1 MSSNLVEKWQK
12 DLEVYKDICTF
23 FIIEGNIFDKQP
35 FYDEDE
41 MTYLP
46 VSLSEYLHRYL
57 VDIGYDLVMFHN
69 VVEGFHNRYD
79 DELVK
84 KFEQCAG
91 RKCAPKSL
99 CEDISAAIDVLH
111 KTDSAK
117 AIVFEFA
124 NTFAI
129 EADHLSEDE
138 NTNYIKLMMSSL
150 DPVTAIGNR
159 GGYLRNI
166 VFLMVEKTNDIP
178 AWFYL
183 NNPQVKI
190 LTVNKP
196 EKGVRK
202 EIIRSRLYM
211 IEGEDALSA
220 EEREKA
226 VEDFALLTD
235 GMSIENIDSIITIC
249 DTQGFDVKH
258 IKNAIRL
265 FQYGQIESHWDK
277 LDNKL
282 LKDIDN
288 RLRKR
293 VKGQPEAIDRASAI
307 VRRACLGLSGLQGGA
322 HGRPKGILFLAG
334 PTGTGKTELAKTLA
348 EIIFGDEDFVI
359 RFDMSEYGQSHS
371 DQRLIGAPP
380 GYVGYS
386 TGGQLTNAVKEKP
399 FCILLFDEI
408 DKAHPLILDKFLQ
421 ILEDGR
427 LTDSSGET
435 VYFTETLIIF
445 TSNIGINK
453 TDEHGNRI
461 PNVQYGESYEE
472 IKKKINDEIEVFFN
486 KINRL
491 ELLNRIGNNV
501 VVFDYISEEVAVEIF
516 ELKLGSILN
525 SIYENKGIRFALSD
539 SFRNM
544 LLTEVKGNLKNG
556 GRGIGNVLESVLLNG
571 ISDILVEVMGESVD
585 SITITGKG
593 DDGKL
598 IYERENNA
606 FMSVSF

>member
-1 MSSNLVEKWQK
+1 MNSNLVEKWQK
-12 DLEVYKDICTF
+12 DLDVYKDICTF

-41 MTYLP
+41 MSYVP

-57 VDIGYDLVMFHN
+57 IEIGYDLVMFHN
-69 VVEGFHNRYD
+69 VVEGFHNKYD

-91 RKCAPKSL
+91 QKCEPGKTL
-99 CEDISAAIDVLH
+99 CEDISTAVAVLN

-117 AIVFEFA
+117 AMVFEFA
-124 NTFAI
+124 NTFAL
-129 EADHLSEDE
+129 EADRLSEEE
-138 NTNYIKLMMSSL
+138 NANYIRLMISSL
-150 DPVTAIGNR
+150 EPVTAIGSK
-159 GGYLRNI
+159 GTYLRNI

-196 EKGVRK
+196 EKLVRK
-202 EIIRSRLYM
+202 EIIRSRIYM
-211 IEGEDALSA
+211 IEGEDALHA
-220 EEREKA
+220 DEREK
-226 VEDFALLTD
+226 VVNEFALLTD

-249 DTQGFDVKH
+249 NTQGFDVKH
-258 IKNAIRL
+258 IGSAIRL

-277 LDNKL
+277 IDR
-282 LKDIDN
+282 DILEDIHN
-288 RLRKR
+288 RLHRR
-293 VKGQPEAIDRASAI
+293 VKGQTEAIHQASAI

-322 HGRPKGILFLAG
+322 QSRPKGILFLAG
-334 PTGTGKTELAKTLA
+334 PTGTGKTELAKTLS
-348 EIIFGDEDFVI
+348 EIIFGDEEFVI

-386 TGGQLTNAVKEKP
+386 TGGQLTNAVKQKP

-453 TDEHGNRI
+453 VDEHGNRT
-461 PNVQYGESYEE
+461 PNVQYGEDYEE
-472 IKKKINDEIEVFFN
+472 IKRKINEEIEAFFSR
-486 KINRL
+486 INRA
-491 ELLNRIGNNV
+491 ELLNRIGENIV
-501 VVFDYISEEVAVEIF
+501 IFDYIREDVAEEIF
-516 ELKLGSILN
+516 DLKLNSILN
-525 SIYENKGIRFALSD
+525 SIYENKGIRFVLSD
-539 SFRNM
+539 SFKDM
-544 LLTEVKGNLKNG
+544 LLTEAKGNLKNG
-556 GRGIGNVLESVLLNG
+556 GRGIGNVLEAVLLNG
-571 ISDILVEVMGESVD
+571 LSDVLVEVMGKSIDSVR
-585 SITITGKG
+585 ITGKTA
-593 DDGKL
+593 DGKL
-598 IYERENNA
+598 LYEH
-606 FMSVSF
+606 